1 MNNLSKEK
9 VINSDD
15 GFQRFSHIKSG
26 YSPNKKKHARGN
38 QIPFFNKEL
47 SKALM
52 KRTKLRCISLQ
63 NKIEE
68 NRIRYTKTKKIKI
81 HLIENIIH
89 TIIYNNIYI

>member
-1 MNNLSKEK
+1 MMMVFKGSVTLSLDALNK
-9 VINSDD
+9 
-15 GFQRFSHIKSG
+15 

-68 NRIRYTKTKKIKI
+68 NRIRYTKTKKNKI

-89 TIIYNNIYI
+89 TIIYNNIYV